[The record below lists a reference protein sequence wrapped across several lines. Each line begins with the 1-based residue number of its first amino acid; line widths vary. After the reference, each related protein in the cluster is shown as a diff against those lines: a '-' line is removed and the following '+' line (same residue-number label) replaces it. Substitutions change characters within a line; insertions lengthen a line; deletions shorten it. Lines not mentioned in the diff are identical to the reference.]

1 MNGHHPIA
9 IIGAGLGG
17 LTLARVLH
25 VHGIESTIFE
35 MEADRNARVQG
46 GMLDIH
52 TYNGQRA
59 LRAADLWEPFLQL
72 IHPGGEAMRILN
84 RHATVLRE
92 ELDEG
97 DLDRPEVD
105 RGQLRNLL
113 IDALPTTT
121 ITWNKKVVEVRHVS
135 EGVHEVDFTDG
146 TTITTELLVG
156 ADGAWSKVRPLLT
169 DARRTYTGVSFVEAD
184 LFDADLKHPAEA
196 AVVGGGMLFA
206 LDGNTGILGHR
217 ESDGGLHIYLG
228 VRVPE
233 DWIDTINFTDTPTAK
248 AAILDLLAGWDPAL
262 RGLIEHADTPLTPR
276 RINALPAGVSWP
288 RTPGVTVLGDAAH
301 VMSPF
306 VGEGANLAMFDG
318 SELAA
323 AIAAHAGS
331 VEAALTSYEAN
342 LFPRSE
348 EAAGE
353 SAQNLDIIFAENS
366 PQRLLEMFAGFDAS
380 QSDEEEAA
388 PATGAPIRT

>member
-1 MNGHHPIA
+1 MHGHHPIA

-35 MEADRNARVQG
+35 LEADRNARVQG

-72 IHPGGEAMRILN
+72 IHPGGEAMRILD
-84 RHATVLRE
+84 RRATVLRE

-113 IDALPTTT
+113 IDSLPTTT
-121 ITWNKKVVEVRHVS
+121 IQWDKKVVEVSHVS
-135 EGVHEVDFTDG
+135 GGVHEVEFTDG
-146 TTITTELLVG
+146 TTITTDLLVG

-169 DARRTYTGVSFVEAD
+169 EAWPTYTGISFVEAD
-184 LFDADLKHPAEA
+184 LIEADQTHPAEA

-217 ESDGGLHIYLG
+217 ESDGSLHIYLG

-233 DWIDTINFTDTPTAK
+233 DWSDTIDFTDTPTAK

-262 RGLIEHADTPLTPR
+262 QGLIEHADTPLTPR
-276 RINALPAGVSWP
+276 RINALPVGVSWP
-288 RTPGVTVLGDAAH
+288 RTPGVTLLGDAAH

-306 VGEGANLAMFDG
+306 AGEGANLAMFDG

-323 AIAAHAGS
+323 AITAHADD
-331 VEAALTSYEAN
+331 VEAALTAYEAH
-342 LFPRSE
+342 LFPRSK

-353 SAQNLDIIFAENS
+353 SAENLDIIFAEDS
-366 PQRLLEMFAGFDAS
+366 PQGLLEMFAGFDNS
-380 QSDEEEAA
+380 QSTEGDAA
-388 PATGAPIRT
+388 PVTSHDA